1 MMAHGLMEAR
11 LLVRNSEQLLLA
23 LVIPAGV
30 LIVAR
35 FVDTGFGLSAEQMVP
50 SVFALAIW
58 SSCFT
63 SLAISTGFERRYGV
77 LERLVSTPLGKTG
90 LVLGKAL
97 GITLVTIGQVLLLVV
112 LALLLGWRAHLAWLQ
127 TGITAVAVPL
137 AMVVFASLALAVA
150 GTLRAEATLG
160 LANLLYLLGASV
172 GGILWPLQAMP
183 GGLRRLVALTPTGA
197 LGETI
202 RAFAV
207 GEVLWWGLPVLAGW
221 ALMSVLLTRKVF
233 RWMD

>member
-1 MMAHGLMEAR
+1 MAHGLMEAR

-23 LVIPAGV
+23 LVIPVGV
-30 LIVAR
+30 LVAAR
-35 FVDTGFGLSAEQMVP
+35 FVDGQFGLSAEQLVP
-50 SVFALAIW
+50 SVFALGIW

-97 GITLVTIGQVLLLVV
+97 GITLVTLAQVLTLVV
-112 LALLLGWRAHLAWLQ
+112 LALLLGWRAHLIWLQ
-127 TGITAVAVPL
+127 TGITVVAVPL

-183 GGLRRLVALTPTGA
+183 SGLRRLAALTPTGA

-207 GEVLWWGLPVLAGW
+207 GEVLWWGLPVLAVW
-221 ALMSVLLTRKVF
+221 ALVSVLLTRKVF